1 MRTRAPAHW
10 GARRRPRRP
19 RAERRRRPRRP
30 RAERRAPNAARRTP
44 RAERRAPNAAR
55 RTPNAERPQSP
66 YAACVIA
73 QVRR

>member
-1 MRTRAPAHW
+1 MGRAPPAAPA
-10 GARRRPRRP
+10 ARRT
-19 RAERRRRPRRP
+19 P

>member
-1 MRTRAPAHW
+1 MRTRAPTH
-10 GARRRPRRP
+10 PRTH
-19 RAERRRRPRRP
+19 ALG
-30 RAERRAPNAARRTP
+30 RAPPAAP
-44 RAERRAPNAAR
+44 PR

>member
-1 MRTRAPAHW
+1 MTHAVRTRAPAHW

-19 RAERRRRPRRP
+19 RAERR
-30 RAERRAPNAARRTP
+30 A
-44 RAERRAPNAAR
+44 
-55 RTPNAERPQSP
+55 PNAERPQSP

>member
-1 MRTRAPAHW
+1 MTHAVRTHAPAHART
-10 GARRRPRRP
+10 GARAAG
-19 RAERRRRPRRP
+19 RAGRAP
-30 RAERRAPNAARRTP
+30 RAERRAPNA
-44 RAERRAPNAAR
+44 ER

>member
-1 MRTRAPAHW
+1 MTHAVRTHAPAHART
-10 GARRRPRRP
+10 GARAAGRAGRAPRAARRAP
-19 RAERRRRPRRP
+19 RAE
-30 RAERRAPNAARRTP
+30 
-44 RAERRAPNAAR
+44 R